1 MVNNVTREKHAED
14 EIYNALKKEKQLN
27 ELKTKFVSMASHE
40 FRTPLSSILSSAS
53 IIQKYTQSNE
63 QENRVKHITKIK
75 RNVQNLN
82 LILNDFLS
90 LEKIEGG
97 IIKNNPESIE
107 LSEFVNELIEESEQL
122 SDNRQKIKT
131 DFNHNKTHYKLDH
144 FLLRN
149 MLNNL
154 LSNAIK
160 YSSKDIILRTL
171 ESNNSL
177 SIEVQDSG
185 MGISK
190 EDQKN
195 LFNRF
200 FRASNAG
207 TIQGTGLGLNIVRR
221 YANIMNAEVIFES
234 ELNVG
239 STFSI
244 VFKLEK

>member
-1 MVNNVTREKHAED
+1 
-14 EIYNALKKEKQLN
+14 
-27 ELKTKFVSMASHE
+27 MASHE

-53 IIQKYTQSNE
+53 LIEKYGQG
-63 QENRVKHITKIK
+63 QQQDNRVKHIIKIK

-97 IIKNNPESIE
+97 IIKNNPEPIE
-107 LSEFVNELIEESEQL
+107 LSEFLNELIEESEQL
-122 SDNRQKIKT
+122 TGSHQKFIT
-131 DFNHNKTHYKLDH
+131 DFNHKKVQYKLDH

-160 YSSKDIILRTL
+160 YSSKNIVLRTV
-171 ESNNSL
+171 EKNKSL
-177 SIEVQDSG
+177 SIEVQDNG
-185 MGISK
+185 IGIS
-190 EDQKN
+190 EDDKKS

-221 YANIMNAEVIFES
+221 YANIMNAEVTFDS

-239 STFSI
+239 SKFSI
-244 VFKLEK
+244 VFKIEE